1 MNINYLHK
9 FTFIAMA
16 WSKDFIITYSRAK
29 SRFEIPNSMITF
41 FELLVIIFHD
51 FTTLKS
57 KSIVNLQWFV
67 MQSAIKALTIKF
79 PKVAPGAYR
88 VVGHGGTCPQALGG
102 GHWGATPLGCLLI
115 LFYFFLKYYKTISE
129 FIEFS
134 KNFSKFSKILS
145 KLSTIL

>member
-1 MNINYLHK
+1 
-9 FTFIAMA
+9 MA
-16 WSKDFIITYSRAK
+16 WSKDFIVTHSRAK

-102 GHWGATPLGCLLI
+102 GHWGAPPLGCLLK
-115 LFYFFLKYYKTISE
+115 LFTFCLKYFLKLQN
-129 FIEFS
+129 FLNFQ
-134 KNFSKFSKILS
+134 KNFSKFSKIFLNF
-145 KLSTIL
+145 L